1 MIDGG
6 SIWKTIKIKKETLI
20 FYICLVR
27 KIYKIFS
34 LVAVLGLFAEN
45 TAKAQETLPLYQQYL
60 MDGDFLFN
68 PALYGESD
76 DLVLNLNYQKQ
87 FSNFGES
94 PNVQSVGMH
103 ANVFDRVGVGAS
115 FFRDQN
121 GPISANGITVGSS
134 YFIPLGDEENRM
146 NQFSFGAGVNFYN
159 MSLDT
164 ALLTPDNPN
173 DPVLYDKNIFLAYAN
188 LGMAVKYRGFAGG
201 VSVMDIPLNNDIPIV
216 NGIEPS
222 PTKIIMNAGYD
233 WHFVDGFYVTPSV
246 LLNLNTNSSRV
257 MDYNIMGTFFSEGAS
272 FSGGVSFRSAKSS
285 VGSQNLGLSPVIKGR
300 IGKLT
305 FGAVYN
311 FGMSELQETVGNSF
325 MLSLG
330 FRFENFING
339 KGFRY
344 R

>member
-1 MIDGG
+1 M
-6 SIWKTIKIKKETLI
+6 
-20 FYICLVR
+20 R

-34 LVAVLGLFAEN
+34 AAFVLTLFNVNAI
-45 TAKAQETLPLYQQYL
+45 KAQETLPLYQQYL
-60 MDGDFLFN
+60 LDGDFLFN

-76 DLVLNLNYQKQ
+76 DVVLNLNYQKQ

-121 GPISANGITVGSS
+121 GPISANGITVGSA
-134 YFIPLGDEENRM
+134 YFIPLGDEENRE
-146 NQFSFGAGVNFYN
+146 NQFSFGAGASFYN
-159 MSLDT
+159 MNLDT
-164 ALLTPDNPN
+164 ALLTPENPN

-188 LGMAVKYRGFAGG
+188 LGMAVKYKGFAGG
-201 VSVMDIPLNNDIPIV
+201 VSVMDIALNNDIPIV

-233 WHFVDGFYVTPSV
+233 WHFADGFFVTPSV
-246 LLNLNTNSSRV
+246 LWNLNTNSSSM
-257 MDYNIMGTFFSEGAS
+257 MDLNLLATVISDNAS

-285 VGSQNLGLSPVIKGR
+285 IGSQNLALSPIIKGR
-300 IGKLT
+300 VGNFT

-311 FGMSELQETVGNSF
+311 FGMSELQQTVGNSF

>member
-1 MIDGG
+1 M
-6 SIWKTIKIKKETLI
+6 
-20 FYICLVR
+20 
-27 KIYKIFS
+27 YKIFS
-34 LVAVLGLFAEN
+34 AAFVLTLFNVNAI
-45 TAKAQETLPLYQQYL
+45 KAQETLPLYQQYL
-60 MDGDFLFN
+60 LDGDFLFN

-76 DLVLNLNYQKQ
+76 DVVLNLNYQKQ

-121 GPISANGITVGSS
+121 GPISANGITVGSA
-134 YFIPLGDEENRM
+134 YFIPLGDEENRE
-146 NQFSFGAGVNFYN
+146 NQFSFGAGASFYN
-159 MSLDT
+159 MNLDT
-164 ALLTPDNPN
+164 ALLTPENPN
-173 DPVLYDKNIFLAYAN
+173 DPVLYDKSIFLAYAN
-188 LGMAVKYRGFAGG
+188 LGMAVKYKGFAGG
-201 VSVMDIPLNNDIPIV
+201 VSVMDIALNNDIPIV

-222 PTKIIMNAGYD
+222 PTKIILNAGYD
-233 WHFVDGFYVTPSV
+233 WHFADGFFVTPSV
-246 LLNLNTNSSRV
+246 LWNLNTNSSSM
-257 MDYNIMGTFFSEGAS
+257 MDLNLLATVISDNAS

-285 VGSQNLGLSPVIKGR
+285 IGSQNLALSPIIKGR
-300 IGKLT
+300 VGNFT

-311 FGMSELQETVGNSF
+311 FGMSELQQTVGNSF

>member
-1 MIDGG
+1 M
-6 SIWKTIKIKKETLI
+6 
-20 FYICLVR
+20 
-27 KIYKIFS
+27 FS
-34 LVAVLGLFAEN
+34 AAFVLALFNAN
-45 TAKAQETLPLYQQYL
+45 TVKAQETLPMYQQYL
-60 MDGDFLFN
+60 LDGDFLFN

-76 DLVLNLNYQKQ
+76 DVVLNLNYQKQ

-121 GPISANGITVGSS
+121 GPISANGITVGSA

-146 NQFSFGAGVNFYN
+146 NQFSFGAGVSFYN
-159 MSLDT
+159 MNLDT

-188 LGMAVKYRGFAGG
+188 LGMAVKYQGFSGG
-201 VSVMDIPLNNDIPIV
+201 VSVMDISLNNDIPIV

-233 WHFVDGFYVTPSV
+233 WHFADGLYLTPS
-246 LLNLNTNSSRV
+246 LLWNLNTNSSSM
-257 MDYNIMGTFFSEGAS
+257 MDLNLLATVFSEGSS

-300 IGKLT
+300 VGNFT

-311 FGMSELQETVGNSF
+311 FGMSELQQSVGNSF
-325 MLSLG
+325 MLSIG

-339 KGFRY
+339 QGYRY

>member
-1 MIDGG
+1 M
-6 SIWKTIKIKKETLI
+6 
-20 FYICLVR
+20 R

-34 LVAVLGLFAEN
+34 AAFVLTLFNVNAI
-45 TAKAQETLPLYQQYL
+45 KAQETLPLYQQYL
-60 MDGDFLFN
+60 LDGDFLFN

-76 DLVLNLNYQKQ
+76 DVVLNLNYQKQ

-121 GPISANGITVGSS
+121 GPISANGITVGSA
-134 YFIPLGDEENRM
+134 YFIPLGDEENRE
-146 NQFSFGAGVNFYN
+146 NQFSFGAGASFYN
-159 MSLDT
+159 MNLDT
-164 ALLTPDNPN
+164 ALLTPENPN

-188 LGMAVKYRGFAGG
+188 LGMAVKYKGFAGG
-201 VSVMDIPLNNDIPIV
+201 VSVMDIALNNDIPIV

-222 PTKIIMNAGYD
+222 PTKIILNAGYD
-233 WHFVDGFYVTPSV
+233 WHFADGFFVTPSV
-246 LLNLNTNSSRV
+246 LWNLNTNSSSM
-257 MDYNIMGTFFSEGAS
+257 MDLNLLATVFSDNAS

-285 VGSQNLGLSPVIKGR
+285 IGSQNLGLSPVIKGR
-300 IGKLT
+300 VGNFT

-311 FGMSELQETVGNSF
+311 FGMSELQQTVGNSF

>member
-1 MIDGG
+1 M
-6 SIWKTIKIKKETLI
+6 
-20 FYICLVR
+20 R

-34 LVAVLGLFAEN
+34 AAFVLTLFNVNAI
-45 TAKAQETLPLYQQYL
+45 KAQETLPLYQQYL
-60 MDGDFLFN
+60 LDGDFLFN

-76 DLVLNLNYQKQ
+76 DVVLNLNYQKQ

-121 GPISANGITVGSS
+121 GPISANGITVGSA
-134 YFIPLGDEENRM
+134 YFIPLGDEENRE
-146 NQFSFGAGVNFYN
+146 NQFSFGAGASFYN
-159 MSLDT
+159 MNLDT
-164 ALLTPDNPN
+164 ALLTPENPN
-173 DPVLYDKNIFLAYAN
+173 DPVLYDKSIFLAYAN
-188 LGMAVKYRGFAGG
+188 LGMAVKYKGFAGG
-201 VSVMDIPLNNDIPIV
+201 VSVMDIALNNDIPIV

-222 PTKIIMNAGYD
+222 PTKIILNAGYD
-233 WHFVDGFYVTPSV
+233 WHFADGFFVTPSV
-246 LLNLNTNSSRV
+246 LWNLNTNSSSM
-257 MDYNIMGTFFSEGAS
+257 MDLNLLATVISDNAS

-285 VGSQNLGLSPVIKGR
+285 IGSQNLGLSPVIKGR
-300 IGKLT
+300 VGNFT

-311 FGMSELQETVGNSF
+311 FGMSELQQTVGNSF